1 MYLNVMGNVHAVC
14 RAIGKPKYTEEVGE
28 KRVELTKVTARA
40 VEMTPD
46 GKQSLTLILL
56 FFGQMAIPAM
66 KIDIND
72 TLVIDGREE
81 VRSTFQRGKNLLERS
96 VLVEAWQPQDN
107 DPCGM
112 AQELKVRREV
122 AVRRFEYRDLM
133 AEFLTNWKPTIIKW
147 VVNYFNELRGK
158 TNSENKNSEKK
169 DADNT

>member
-1 MYLNVMGNVHAVC
+1 MYLNFQGNVHTVC
-14 RAIGKPKYTEEVGE
+14 RVIGKPKYTEETGE
-28 KRVELTKVTARA
+28 KRVELTKVSARA

-46 GKQSLTLILL
+46 GKQSLVLNLL

-112 AQELKVRREV
+112 AQELKARREV

-133 AEFLTNWKPTIIKW
+133 AEFLTSWKPTIIKW
-147 VVNYFNELRGK
+147 VVGYFNELRG
-158 TNSENKNSEKK
+158 NKNSEKK

>member
-28 KRVELTKVTARA
+28 KRVELTKVSARA

-46 GKQSLTLILL
+46 GKQSLVLNLL

-81 VRSTFQRGKNLLERS
+81 VRTAFQRGKNLLERS

-112 AQELKVRREV
+112 AQELKARREV

-133 AEFLTNWKPTIIKW
+133 AEFLTSWKLTIIKW
-147 VVNYFNELRGK
+147 VVDYFNELRG
-158 TNSENKNSEKK
+158 NKNSEKK

>member
-28 KRVELTKVTARA
+28 KRVELTKVSAKA

-46 GKQSLTLILL
+46 GKQSLVLTLL

-81 VRSTFQRGKNLLERS
+81 VRTAFQRGKNLLERS

-112 AQELKVRREV
+112 AQELKARREV

-133 AEFLTNWKPTIIKW
+133 AEFLTSWKQTIIKW
-147 VVNYFNELRGK
+147 VVEYYNELRGK
-158 TNSENKNSEKK
+158 TNSEKKK
-169 DADNT
+169 DDNT